1 MSVLLCDRCFCS
13 DRGINLGNLPVSILI
28 LESVTHH
35 NFRTR
40 ISRILCSL
48 PSLKRNIHFEER
60 LILLWPRSWNAFAW
74 FLPSPV
80 EYFAT
85 WWVTWHRKL
94 HQELELYSRSPNPVL
109 MIAVLPSLDISF
121 VWCWSI
127 IISTSFWKWRLIC
140 IFAFRFQPNL
150 SVQTHWTCFTYDAL
164 AALFITKEIS

>member
-28 LESVTHH
+28 LESVTHQ

-94 HQELELYSRSPNPVL
+94 HQELELYSRSANPVL
-109 MIAVLPSLDISF
+109 MIAVLPSLGHFFCLMLINYYIDVFLEVASYMHICFS
-121 VWCWSI
+121 
-127 IISTSFWKWRLIC
+127 IST
-140 IFAFRFQPNL
+140 
-150 SVQTHWTCFTYDAL
+150 
-164 AALFITKEIS
+164 